1 MFWTRV
7 AIPKDF
13 ATVAPSHAD
22 RRAPVTSFVIRRIT
36 EHDQGG
42 TCMYNASRG
51 IRSVLAV
58 AVLATGASWL
68 AAAPASA
75 EICDEKVVLLDSTT
89 VAAVCEET
97 AGLRARATRTAMT
110 APRGSELSMS
120 AERLAK
126 TAGLPGLS
134 RTTAVLS
141 LADTGGVAAGAGLPS
156 LPSGVPGKKGIVE
169 ASKLSMTPDLPGLP
183 TLPSTEAV
191 DDGFRLGELG
201 GRAEVAQV
209 AEVAEVNEV
218 SEVSGAVAPEMAMP
232 DAAGVTGMTAPINLT
247 PPINEVTAKV
257 GELVE
262 KRGAQVL
269 PPLSVTNG
277 EGADGLAEELDLG

>member
-1 MFWTRV
+1 M
-7 AIPKDF
+7 
-13 ATVAPSHAD
+13 
-22 RRAPVTSFVIRRIT
+22 
-36 EHDQGG
+36 
-42 TCMYNASRG
+42 
-51 IRSVLAV
+51 

-68 AAAPASA
+68 TAAPASA
-75 EICDEKVVLLDSTT
+75 EICDEKVVLLDRTT
-89 VAAVCEET
+89 VAGVCEET

-110 APRGSELSMS
+110 APRGSGLSMS

-156 LPSGVPGKKGIVE
+156 LPSGVPGEKGIVE
-169 ASKLSMTPDLPGLP
+169 ASKLSITPDLPGLP

-201 GRAEVAQV
+201 GRAEVVQV
-209 AEVAEVNEV
+209 AEVAEVN
-218 SEVSGAVAPEMAMP
+218 APEVAEVNAPEVAMP

-247 PPINEVTAKV
+247 PPINEVTARV

>member
-1 MFWTRV
+1 M
-7 AIPKDF
+7 
-13 ATVAPSHAD
+13 
-22 RRAPVTSFVIRRIT
+22 
-36 EHDQGG
+36 
-42 TCMYNASRG
+42 
-51 IRSVLAV
+51 

-75 EICDEKVVLLDSTT
+75 EICDEKVVLLDRTT
-89 VAAVCEET
+89 VAGVCEET

-110 APRGSELSMS
+110 APRGSGLSMS

-156 LPSGVPGKKGIVE
+156 LPSGVPGEKGIVE
-169 ASKLSMTPDLPGLP
+169 ASKLSITPDLPGLP

-209 AEVAEVNEV
+209 AEVAEVN
-218 SEVSGAVAPEMAMP
+218 APEVAEVNAPEVAMP

-269 PPLSVTNG
+269 PLSVTDG

>member
-1 MFWTRV
+1 M
-7 AIPKDF
+7 
-13 ATVAPSHAD
+13 
-22 RRAPVTSFVIRRIT
+22 
-36 EHDQGG
+36 
-42 TCMYNASRG
+42 
-51 IRSVLAV
+51 

-75 EICDEKVVLLDSTT
+75 EICDEKVVLLDRTT
-89 VAAVCEET
+89 VAGVCEET

-110 APRGSELSMS
+110 APRGSGLSMS

-156 LPSGVPGKKGIVE
+156 LPSGVPGEKGIVE

-201 GRAEVAQV
+201 GRAEAAQV
-209 AEVAEVNEV
+209 AEVAEVAEV
-218 SEVSGAVAPEMAMP
+218 NAPEVAMP

-247 PPINEVTAKV
+247 PPINEVTARV